1 MTISRCLVMTLTL
14 KIIFINCIN
23 ILRIFIFVRFGTP
36 SFPISNSYACPLKY
50 KGIYVPVF
58 SYVGVILRFEGMWWS
73 GHKIR
78 VFENFWKKFWLERG
92 KMKEK
97 GKILY
102 DKSDTSVILIIQASL
117 VIYEN
122 GDKIKLIRAGMV
134 AFLEEIKN
142 IKKFSN
148 ALERMKIQ

>member
-1 MTISRCLVMTLTL
+1 
-14 KIIFINCIN
+14 
-23 ILRIFIFVRFGTP
+23 
-36 SFPISNSYACPLKY
+36 
-50 KGIYVPVF
+50 
-58 SYVGVILRFEGMWWS
+58 
-73 GHKIR
+73 
-78 VFENFWKKFWLERG
+78 
-92 KMKEK
+92 MKEK